1 MITCIY
7 IDLEQ
12 SRFKL
17 SCNVVRDWNSI
28 SKAIRSWCME
38 CKKHELETTEDRTK
52 FGIQLSQ
59 QGSLSMRML
68 VFCSRTD
75 LGIWSFFHFLQTIF
89 CFFVD
94 SGIALPIYNRKNI
107 TGTPDLRSKI
117 RTTTE
122 HKHPHGEGSLLG

>member
-17 SCNVVRDWNSI
+17 SCNVVREWNSI
-28 SKAIRSWCME
+28 SEAIRSWCME

-52 FGIQLSQ
+52 FGILLSQ

-75 LGIWSFFHFLQTIF
+75 LGSEVWSARYIF
-89 CFFVD
+89 AIV
-94 SGIALPIYNRKNI
+94 NRQGNTRVNENTKN
-107 TGTPDLRSKI
+107 
-117 RTTTE
+117 
-122 HKHPHGEGSLLG
+122 SL